1 MNDYDYV
8 DMFVE
13 HEIRMVEEW
22 AYKEPQK
29 GMIAYYNKLLNH
41 YHEGRFTGHEVIRAI
56 VLRHERD
63 SINQTEKASSDM
75 TIWNRDTG
83 LIKIFEGDGSNL
95 SQEDEENGYVDYI
108 MIDGNDDGGMLLLP
122 QLYQER
128 FHSDDEVINYCIKA
142 GFIPDKDYIVVE
154 RS

>member
-13 HEIRMVEEW
+13 HEIEAIKSW
-22 AYKEPQK
+22 SNQQPQK
-29 GMIAYYNKLLNH
+29 GMIAYYNKLLQS
-41 YHEGRFTGHEVIRAI
+41 YHDGYITGYEVIRAI
-56 VLRHERD
+56 VLRHERN

-75 TIWNRDTG
+75 TIWNRDVG
-83 LIKIFEGDGSNL
+83 LIKILEGDGSNL

-108 MIDGNDDGGMLLLP
+108 MIDGNDDGGMVLLP
-122 QLYQER
+122 QLYQEK
-128 FHSDDEVINYCIKA
+128 FHSDDDVIQFCIEV
-142 GFIPDKDYIVVE
+142 GFIPKADYIVIE

>member
-1 MNDYDYV
+1 MNGYDYV

-13 HEIRMVEEW
+13 HEIEAIKPW
-22 AYKEPQK
+22 SNQQPQK
-29 GMIAYYNKLLNH
+29 GMIAYYNKLLQS
-41 YHEGRFTGHEVIRAI
+41 YHSGYITGYGVIRAI

-63 SINQTEKASSDM
+63 SINQTEKVSSNM
-75 TIWNRDTG
+75 TIWNRDIG

-108 MIDGNDDGGMLLLP
+108 MIDGNDDGGMVLLP
-122 QLYQER
+122 QLYQEK
-128 FHSDDEVINYCIKA
+128 FHSDDDVIQFCIEV
-142 GFIPDKDYIVVE
+142 GFIPKADYIVVE